1 MGTRRPPFRRIAVF
15 CGSSP
20 GDDPVYAE
28 ATRDFGRTLVERRLG
43 LVYGGGDVGLMGILA
58 DTVMEGGREVLGVIP
73 RALVDKEVAHY
84 GITRLE
90 EVETMHERKQRMYDL
105 ADAVVALPG
114 GIGTL
119 DELFEALTW
128 NQLGYL
134 AEPCGLLNV
143 NGYFDPLVELLDHMV
158 GQGFLR
164 IETRRLLVVDDDP
177 DRLLDSLS
185 EARVPR
191 SEKWIMGGP
200 QRPA

>member
-1 MGTRRPPFRRIAVF
+1 MATRRPPFRRIAVF

-20 GDDPVYAE
+20 GDDPIYAE
-28 ATRDFGRTLVERRLG
+28 AARQFGQLLVERG
-43 LVYGGGDVGLMGILA
+43 FDLVYGGGNVGLMGILA
-58 DTVMEGGREVLGVIP
+58 DTVMEGDREVMGVITL
-73 RALVDKEVAHY
+73 ALVDREVAHR

-158 GQGFLR
+158 GQGFLS
-164 IETRRLLVVDDDP
+164 IEARRLLRVEDDAG
-177 DRLLDSLS
+177 RLLDTLS
-185 EARVPR
+185 ELRVPR
-191 SEKWIMGGP
+191 SEKWIRGGLG
-200 QRPA
+200 QPA

>member
-1 MGTRRPPFRRIAVF
+1 MATRRPPFRRIAVF

-20 GDDPVYAE
+20 GDDPIYAE
-28 ATRDFGRTLVERRLG
+28 AARQFGQLLVERG
-43 LVYGGGDVGLMGILA
+43 FDLVYGGGNVGLMGILA
-58 DTVMEGGREVLGVIP
+58 DTVMEGDREVMGVITL
-73 RALVDKEVAHY
+73 ALVDREVAHR

-105 ADAVVALPG
+105 ADAAVALPG

-158 GQGFLR
+158 GQGFLS
-164 IETRRLLVVDDDP
+164 IEARRLLRVEDDAG
-177 DRLLDSLS
+177 RLLDTLS
-185 EARVPR
+185 ELRVPR
-191 SEKWIMGGP
+191 SEKWIRGGLG
-200 QRPA
+200 QPA